1 MTSARD
7 YSLEKWVDL
16 YPFVETPR
24 MSTTQK
30 LELEQRIK
38 LMKALH
44 GPPHMGK
51 SLIPQTPRA
60 DDATIKL
67 LKETALEDR
76 VSHNDAPARAKI
88 GESSAFHNCRH
99 LAYMLCMMM

>member
-1 MTSARD
+1 
-7 YSLEKWVDL
+7 
-16 YPFVETPR
+16 

>member
-1 MTSARD
+1 M
-7 YSLEKWVDL
+7 
-16 YPFVETPR
+16 
-24 MSTTQK
+24 
-30 LELEQRIK
+30 

-51 SLIPQTPRA
+51 SLIPQNPRA

-76 VSHNDAPARAKI
+76 VSHYDAAARSQI
-88 GESSAFHNCRH
+88 GETFAIDNCRH
-99 LAYMLCMMM
+99 IAYMLM

>member
-1 MTSARD
+1 
-7 YSLEKWVDL
+7 
-16 YPFVETPR
+16 

-30 LELEQRIK
+30 LEREQRIM

-51 SLIPQTPRA
+51 SLIPQNPRA

-76 VSHNDAPARAKI
+76 VSHYDAAARSQI
-88 GESSAFHNCRH
+88 GETFAIDNCRH
-99 LAYMLCMMM
+99 LAYMLM